1 MQSETIEFK
10 YNVTTVEKTTAPDGM
25 SGDDWYLY
33 VIEKGN
39 SVMECKKSGTL
50 KSVTEHAKNAAEL
63 INARNVRG
71 SQKKK

>member
-1 MQSETIEFK
+1 MQSKTAEYK
-10 YNVTTVEKTTAPDGM
+10 YNVTSIEKITAPEGM
-25 SGDDWYLY
+25 TGDDWYLY
-33 VIEKGN
+33 IIEKGN

-50 KSVTEHAKNAAEL
+50 KSVTEHAENAAEL

>member
-1 MQSETIEFK
+1 MQNETIEYK
-10 YNVTTVEKTTAPDGM
+10 YNVTTIEKTTAPEGM

-33 VIEKGN
+33 VIEKGS

-50 KSVTEHAKNAAEL
+50 KSVTEHAENAAEL